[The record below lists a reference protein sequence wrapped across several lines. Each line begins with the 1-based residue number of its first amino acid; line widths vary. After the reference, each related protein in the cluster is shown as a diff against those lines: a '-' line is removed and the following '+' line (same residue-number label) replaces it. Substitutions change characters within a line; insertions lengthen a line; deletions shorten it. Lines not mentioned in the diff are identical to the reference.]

1 MVLSS
6 WNVSLEST
14 WRWPSHERPSS
25 HPKAIELLFLWRGKG
40 VDKPLLGALT
50 FLVVFFFVVFF
61 SSFSWGPPDSS
72 RRILILGPGIIPY
85 HCWIAPWLL
94 QASSLGWA
102 NCIPLMFLIANTL
115 PWHFMAWAWKF
126 VISTYTSLVLNECLQ
141 LASMRNVYTHWG
153 F

>member
-85 HCWIAPWLL
+85 HCWIAPWLF
-94 QASSLGWA
+94 QALSHYVGPIASPSCFSLPILYHGISWLELE
-102 NCIPLMFLIANTL
+102 NLLYLPTL
-115 PWHFMAWAWKF
+115 
-126 VISTYTSLVLNECLQ
+126 V
-141 LASMRNVYTHWG
+141 
-153 F
+153 